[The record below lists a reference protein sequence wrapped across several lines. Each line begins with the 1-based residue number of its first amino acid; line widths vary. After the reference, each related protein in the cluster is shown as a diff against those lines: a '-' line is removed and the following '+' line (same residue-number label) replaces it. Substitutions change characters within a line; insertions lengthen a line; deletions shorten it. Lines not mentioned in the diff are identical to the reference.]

1 MMPEIRRPTLHTK
14 PYDAI
19 SPEALKGTLN
29 GQVVIITGAGGGLGR
44 GESLAFAEAGAKIA
58 LIDLEKA
65 ASGLR
70 ITTEECTALGAHV
83 KSYHCD
89 VTNIEQSRET
99 LEQIKV
105 DLGEVDVLVNNAGG
119 TIDRPVHM
127 ETFDQFWAMIDLNFK
142 APMLWTHML
151 LPAFRARGHGKII
164 NIASRSATVDLP
176 FSANYAA
183 AKAALVRASGC
194 IQFELDMDG
203 FDKVEI
209 YSLHPGATKTGMQKD
224 LASDVAEAYPKVAA
238 AYKSF
243 GAQFKCEPAL
253 CGQTCVFLA
262 AGRGTAL
269 KGRYFDC
276 EQDIGYVASMGNH
289 IRERGLYELKVDF
302 LGGLPNDGGTVP
314 DAGMKEV

>member
-142 APMLWTHML
+142 AVRNQNPNL
-151 LPAFRARGHGKII
+151 ARGHGKII

-289 IRERGLYELKVDF
+289 IL
-302 LGGLPNDGGTVP
+302 P